1 VCGAVSPALVYL
13 EKFTSLSDQLIRLS
27 TKYKIQAAQEK
38 LRFIYCKN
46 GRTNC
51 AQILDMIMPGMG
63 GGKTFDYIR
72 EKCPQMPV
80 VLSSGYTMNGQA
92 EKIMNR
98 GCDGFIQKP
107 FSVYELSQKIRK
119 ILDKKTT
126 SS

>member
-1 VCGAVSPALVYL
+1 MIAENTFDLAVLDIGVNSCKEAVELIHRKRYGIDLV
-13 EKFTSLSDQLIRLS
+13 
-27 TKYKIQAAQEK
+27 
-38 LRFIYCKN
+38 
-46 GRTNC
+46 
-51 AQILDMIMPGMG
+51 ILDMIMPGMD

-72 EKCPQMPV
+72 EKCPQIPV
-80 VLSSGYTMNGQA
+80 LLSSGYAMNGQA